1 MSKSVWWLKH
11 TALGLAGALSLGGAA
26 SACEGAGVIIRIE
39 GQPQDVQITR
49 LDGTAKSLVTRPRV
63 LEVVCHNDV
72 IRATGATYLV
82 LSIDGAGTVKVDRN
96 IAYTVPGRTG
106 APTMVGNA
114 YRTLNDQVLP
124 DMKRLP
130 WNVRIKGAGDDFGF
144 ALPALVAGGQK
155 VQAGQRSLLIRL
167 VGGTAPYRVEIH
179 DAQGKL
185 VASQSSPDH
194 QVVLPGV
201 PLGAGDYKITASDST
216 PRSLDATVSAVP
228 QGPPQDGAYAGL
240 ADPEI
245 KSAAVATGLARD
257 QTATWSF
264 EAEQEL
270 NAAPADGLDR
280 DKVYELIES
289 YSAE

>member
-1 MSKSVWWLKH
+1 MPRSVGWLKL
-11 TALGLAGALSLGGAA
+11 AGIGLAGALGLGGAA

-49 LDGTAKSLVTRPRV
+49 LDGASKSVVTRPRV

-72 IRATGATYLV
+72 IRTTGATYLV

-96 IAYTVPGRTG
+96 IAYTVPNRSG

-144 ALPALVAGGQK
+144 ALPALMAGGQK
-155 VQAGQRSLLIRL
+155 VQAGDRSLLIRL
-167 VGGTAPYRVEIH
+167 VGGTAPYKVEIR

-185 VASQSSPDH
+185 VASQTSPDH
-194 QVVLPGV
+194 QVVLAGV
-201 PLGAGDYKITASDST
+201 ALGAGDYKITASDAT
-216 PRSLDATVSAVP
+216 PRSLDATVTAVP
-228 QGPPQDGAYAGL
+228 DAPPQDASYAGL

-245 KSAAVATGLARD
+245 KSAAMATGLARD

-289 YSAE
+289 YSSE